1 MHVFLTGEIGAGKST
16 VIRKVLASLDIR
28 PGGFVTGFG
37 PERASP
43 DRRLYLNPAWE
54 EPAYDEA
61 RAVAR
66 FGGGLPPRPDS
77 VAFDQLGCGYLNACR
92 TWASLLLMDELG
104 PLEQDARHFQ
114 KAVLL
119 ALDGPIPILG
129 VLKQSG
135 HPWMDAIIQHP
146 AVRVLPVTAVNRD
159 ILPQQLE
166 EDIRKRLSPHSDNK
180 SPC

>member
-1 MHVFLTGEIGAGKST
+1 MHVFLTGEISVGKST

-43 DRRLYLNPAWE
+43 DRRLYLNPAWD

-61 RAVAR
+61 HTVAR

-77 VAFDQLGCGYLNACR
+77 VAFDQLGCGYLDACR
-92 TWASLLLMDELG
+92 TWARLLLMDELG
-104 PLEQDARHFQ
+104 PLERDAHHFQ
-114 KAVLL
+114 RAVLL

-135 HPWMDAIIQHP
+135 HPWMDAIIRHP
-146 AVRVLPVTAVNRD
+146 SVTVLPVTAANRD
-159 ILPQQLE
+159 TLPQQLAE
-166 EDIRKRLSPHSDNK
+166 EFRTRLSSDNE